1 MKDVSKYLRDGTT
14 EAFIPYE
21 AGDEPSI
28 VSRRVKSYC
37 FHFGVIASTETIYGA
52 NSKGEGFRF
61 LHITLDKA
69 IERKYKK

>member
-1 MKDVSKYLRDGTT
+1 MKDVSKYLRDGMM

-21 AGDEPSI
+21 AGDESTI

-37 FHFGVIASTETIYGA
+37 CHFGVTAHTETIYGA

-61 LHITLDKA
+61 LHITLDKP
-69 IERKYKK
+69 IERKYRK